1 MCIIFLREIAQPDAF
16 EYYQIYYKLYDKLL
30 QNLDGITV
38 SWEWN
43 LIKCLETIWI
53 DRSEN

>member
-38 SWEWN
+38 S
-43 LIKCLETIWI
+43 
-53 DRSEN
+53 